1 MLRRT
6 PLHGLHR
13 ELGGRLVP
21 FAGWEMPVQF
31 SGVVA
36 EHLAVRQQAGLFD
49 VSHMGELRVEGPG
62 AVALLQQLTPNDVS
76 RLRVGRAH
84 YSALTTDSGGFL
96 DDIVVY
102 RRGETEFLVVTN
114 AANTARDLGWIRE
127 RGGPAADAVRDVSDD
142 FALIALQGPRAQAI
156 LAPLTDLDL
165 ARIRYYRFADG
176 QVAGVPA
183 TVARM
188 GYTGE
193 DGFEIMLPADAA
205 EGAARRLLETGRG
218 EGLVPA
224 GLGARD
230 TLRLEA
236 KMALH
241 GQDIDEEHTVLEA
254 DLGWI
259 VKFEKGDFHGRAAL
273 LAQRE
278 EGVRRKLVGFELRGR
293 GIPRPGHPIRLDG
306 EPFGAVTSGGYAPYL
321 KKSIGLAY
329 LPADRAEPGQA
340 FEVEIRARPVPA
352 EVVPTPFYVRPDRR
366 GGRRPKKPAIP
377 TPTPD

>member
-13 ELGGRLVP
+13 ESGGRLVP

-36 EHLAVRQQAGLFD
+36 EHLAVRRRAGLFD
-49 VSHMGELRVEGPG
+49 VSHMGELRVEGPE
-62 AVALLQQLTPNDVS
+62 ALPLLQRLTPNDVS
-76 RLRVGRAH
+76 RLRIGRAH
-84 YSALTTDSGGFL
+84 YSALTTDSGGFV

-102 RRGETEFLVVTN
+102 RRGEEEFLLVTN
-114 AANTARDLGWIRE
+114 AANTARDLAWIRE
-127 RGGPAADAVRDVSDD
+127 RGGPAAESVHDVSDE
-142 FALIALQGPRAQAI
+142 FALLALQGPRAEAA

-176 QVAGVPA
+176 RVAGVSA

-193 DGFEIMLPADAA
+193 DGFEILLPAGEA
-205 EGAARRLLETGRG
+205 GSVARRLLEAGRA

-259 VKFEKGDFHGRAAL
+259 VKLDKGDFIGREAL
-273 LAQRE
+273 SVQRE
-278 EGVRRKLVGFELRGR
+278 RGVARKLVGFELRGR
-293 GIPRPGHPIRLDG
+293 GVPRHGYPIRVNG
-306 EPFGAVTSGGYAPYL
+306 RPFGAVTSGGHAPFL

-329 LPADRAEPGQA
+329 LPAGGSEPGQP
-340 FEVEIRARPVPA
+340 FEVEIRGRLVPA
-352 EVVPTPFYVRPDRR
+352 EVVPTPFYVRPGRKSAPRR
-366 GGRRPKKPAIP
+366 RKPAAP
-377 TPTPD
+377 ATT